1 MGFVIQKVNSL
12 DTNVVLRFLLN
23 DIPVQTSKARRLISS
38 SQVYV
43 SDVVVTETVYVLEQ
57 TLKYDRSF
65 ISGLLRMFL
74 SLPQLSHNDH
84 ILPDA
89 ISLFEKR
96 SALSFVDC
104 YAAMEAKV
112 FGAKLY
118 TFDKKLIKQGG
129 AHIEAA

>member
-1 MGFVIQKVNSL
+1 MNSL
-12 DTNVVLRFLLN
+12 DTNVILRFLLN
-23 DIPVQTSKARRLISS
+23 DIQAQTLRARRLISG

-43 SDVVVTETVYVLEQ
+43 SDVVVTETIYVLEQ

-74 SLPQLSHNDH
+74 DLPRLSHNDH

-96 SALSFVDC
+96 PALSFVDC
-104 YAAMEAKV
+104 YAATEAKV
-112 FGAKLY
+112 FGTKLY
-118 TFDKKLIKQGG
+118 TFDKKLVRQGG
-129 AHIEAA
+129 AHVEAA